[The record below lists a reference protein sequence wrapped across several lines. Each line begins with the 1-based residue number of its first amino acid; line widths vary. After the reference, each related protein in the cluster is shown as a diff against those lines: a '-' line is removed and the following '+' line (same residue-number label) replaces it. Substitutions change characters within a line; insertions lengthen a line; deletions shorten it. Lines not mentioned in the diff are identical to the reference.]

1 MSFAQKEWPGG
12 GRILMAG
19 ISTANAVSPKQKLL
33 SGGVAL
39 ATPTDVGQPLQ
50 SRIVAKPR
58 LFAASYPRRS
68 GGFHAWF
75 RSLFFRAGFAMRRYC
90 AGTDGRAVFCDSD
103 SDPGWNFD

>member
-1 MSFAQKEWPGG
+1 MPPADTVLFLRRLLGTECAKNTDDKMSFAQKEWPGG
-12 GRILMAG
+12 RRILIAG

-58 LFAASYPRRS
+58 LFAASYPRR
-68 GGFHAWF
+68 
-75 RSLFFRAGFAMRRYC
+75 
-90 AGTDGRAVFCDSD
+90 
-103 SDPGWNFD
+103 